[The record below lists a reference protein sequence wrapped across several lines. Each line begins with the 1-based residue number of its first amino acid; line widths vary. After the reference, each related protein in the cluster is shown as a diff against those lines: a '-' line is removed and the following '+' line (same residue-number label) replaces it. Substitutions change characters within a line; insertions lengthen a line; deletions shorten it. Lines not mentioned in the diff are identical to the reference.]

1 MFCTYVDHIFS
12 KLGQRAT
19 ESNEKKITC
28 ASVLFF
34 YQINKGTYK
43 KNLHIRH
50 TNVPGCMIFAIA

>member
-34 YQINKGTYK
+34 IKLILGTYK